1 MEENLFVCSGVV
13 ILYLFE
19 VICVRD
25 EFFLLNFKM
34 IWLSFDSSVMDD
46 LWRKCFENI
55 IFLVFGEGFCS
66 SCIFEGFIEDVDD
79 DVFELVE

>member
-1 MEENLFVCSGVV
+1 
-13 ILYLFE
+13 
-19 VICVRD
+19 
-25 EFFLLNFKM
+25 
-34 IWLSFDSSVMDD
+34 MDD